1 MKIKTR
7 VLPADEA
14 GVAEAAQL
22 LRQGQL
28 VALPTE
34 TVYGIAADARN
45 GAAVRDIFVAKGRP
59 QDNPLIVHVTGPE
72 MLPGLVSEVPERAQ
86 LLMAAFCPGPLTI
99 IMPRGPEVADECC
112 AGLDT
117 VGIRMPSHPVAR
129 AVIQQS
135 GCAFAAPS
143 ANLSGKPSPTNAQ
156 DVFTDMDGRL
166 PLILDG
172 GECDVGV
179 ESTVVSVVGDK
190 PTLFRP
196 GHITLEDLERAL
208 GEEVEVSKAI
218 LEKLPEGAV
227 VRSPGMKYKHYAPKA
242 DVTILKGSFDA
253 YKEYMKIII
262 PTGKQTRKLKGKLNE
277 NPYHKDHFTFDY
289 ENKEYIYPL
298 NVKLPLQRSQR
309 QEPTKKGRPG
319 KIIHQYYSSE
329 CNECEHKTECT
340 KSTTRVISDYQT

>member
-1 MKIKTR
+1 MNKIKT
-7 VLPADEA
+7 VVCPADEA
-14 GVAEAAQL
+14 GIARAAQL
-22 LRQGQL
+22 LRRGEL
-28 VALPTE
+28 VVLPTE

-45 GAAVRDIFVAKGRP
+45 GEAVKKIFAAKGRP

-72 MLPGLVSEVPERAQ
+72 MLPGLVREVPERAQ
-86 LLMAAFCPGPLTI
+86 LLMSAFCPGPITI

-129 AVIQQS
+129 AIIRES

-179 ESTVVSVVGDK
+179 ESTVVSVVGEK
-190 PTLFRP
+190 PVLFRP

-208 GEEVEVSKAI
+208 GEEVELSHAI
-218 LEKLPEGAV
+218 LEKLPEGEAA
-227 VRSPGMKYKHYAPKA
+227 RSPGMKYKHYAPKA
-242 DVTILKGSFDA
+242 DITLLEGSFAHFKA
-253 YKEYMKIII
+253 YVEAHASESPSCLCFTGEAEKLGVPCVEYGREGDGEEQARHLFRCLRALDEQGDRVVYARC
-262 PTGKQTRKLKGKLNE
+262 PRKDGLSMAVYNRLIRAAA
-277 NPYHKDHFTFDY
+277 FRV
-289 ENKEYIYPL
+289 
-298 NVKLPLQRSQR
+298 VKL
-309 QEPTKKGRPG
+309 
-319 KIIHQYYSSE
+319 
-329 CNECEHKTECT
+329 
-340 KSTTRVISDYQT
+340 